1 MVPIL
6 SFNSPISSL
15 IGYVIIIIIIIFIEN
30 LNSVFDNTL
39 HNK

>member
-15 IGYVIIIIIIIFIEN
+15 IGYVIIIIIIFIEN

>member
-1 MVPIL
+1 VVPIL

-15 IGYVIIIIIIIFIEN
+15 IGYVIIIIIIFIEN